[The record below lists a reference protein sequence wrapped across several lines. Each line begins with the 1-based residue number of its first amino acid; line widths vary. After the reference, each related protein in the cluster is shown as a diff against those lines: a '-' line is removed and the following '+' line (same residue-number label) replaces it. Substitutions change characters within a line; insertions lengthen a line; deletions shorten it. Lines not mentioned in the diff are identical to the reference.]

1 MRKILCVLLCV
12 LMLAS
17 ALVACGSD
25 KQDPLQ
31 LGLGVYTAVKTTDAG
46 EANGSG
52 QVTATVAAVLVDAEG
67 KIVKCVIDC
76 SDNKV
81 AFTAEGKAVAATEF
95 KTKYE
100 KKDEYGM
107 RGRSSI
113 GKEWFEQADA
123 FAALCVGKTAAEV
136 LALVVDGDKGTDEVI
151 TAGCTIT
158 VNEMALAVKKAVK
171 NAKASSATAADTL
184 KLGVVSA
191 LTSTD
196 ATEEKAG
203 QQKLVTDFAAVVL
216 TAEGKI
222 AAVATDCLQA
232 TFKFDA
238 KGVATP
244 LTEQKTK
251 RELGDDY
258 GMRGRSSIGKEW
270 FEQADAFE
278 SVVVGKT
285 LAEVAAL
292 ITESL
297 KGNDAVINAGC
308 TITIE
313 GFTGAI
319 AKVG

>member
-1 MRKILCVLLCV
+1 MKKILCVLLCV

-17 ALVACGSD
+17 ALVACGETA
-25 KQDPLQ
+25 QEPLK

-46 EANGSG
+46 EKNGNG
-52 QVTATVAAVLVDAEG
+52 QATATVAAVLVDAEG

-76 SDNKV
+76 ADNKV
-81 AFTAEGKAVAATEF
+81 EFTADGKAVAKDSF
-95 KTKYE
+95 LTKYE
-100 KKDEYGM
+100 LGDAYNMVAYG
-107 RGRSSI
+107 GS
-113 GKEWFEQADA
+113 KLEWYAQADA
-123 FAALCVGKTAAEV
+123 FAGVCVGKTAAEV
-136 LALVVDGDKGTDEVI
+136 VALVVNGYKGTDEVI
-151 TAGCTIT
+151 NAGCTIGI
-158 VNEMALAVKKAVK
+158 NEMALAVKKAVE
-171 NAKASSATAADTL
+171 NAKESAATAADTL
-184 KLGVVSA
+184 KLGVCTTLS
-191 LTSTD
+191 STD

-203 QQKLVTDFAAVVL
+203 QQKLATDFAAVVL

-222 AAVATDCLQA
+222 AAIDTDCLQA

-244 LTEQKTK
+244 VTELQTK
-251 RELGDDY
+251 RELGDGYNMVAY
-258 GMRGRSSIGKEW
+258 GGAKLEW
-270 FEQADAFE
+270 YAQADAFE
-278 SVVVGKT
+278 GVVIGKT

-297 KGNDAVINAGC
+297 KGNDEVTGAGC

>member
-123 FAALCVGKTAAEV
+123 F
-136 LALVVDGDKGTDEVI
+136 
-151 TAGCTIT
+151 
-158 VNEMALAVKKAVK
+158 
-171 NAKASSATAADTL
+171 
-184 KLGVVSA
+184 
-191 LTSTD
+191 
-196 ATEEKAG
+196 
-203 QQKLVTDFAAVVL
+203 
-216 TAEGKI
+216 
-222 AAVATDCLQA
+222 
-232 TFKFDA
+232 
-238 KGVATP
+238 
-244 LTEQKTK
+244 
-251 RELGDDY
+251 
-258 GMRGRSSIGKEW
+258 
-270 FEQADAFE
+270 E